1 MERIYSFCQQT
12 NVPTGRLA
20 FTDPNLQSITHEF
33 SFTATDKDESE
44 EEDVYSMS
52 KGDSSSV
59 SPASKDSPVKT
70 RVVTVS
76 IRNSFVAAQ
85 GYVTLFK

>member
-20 FTDPNLQSITHEF
+20 FTDPNLQSISHEF

-44 EEDVYSMS
+44 EEEDVYSLS
-52 KGDSSSV
+52 KGDSSSA
-59 SPASKDSPVKT
+59 SPANKDSPVKT

-76 IRNSFVAAQ
+76 IRNSFVPAP
-85 GYVTLFK
+85 G